1 MLNVNLITVGKLK
14 ESYLRDACA
23 EYQKRLQAF
32 CKLNIVELNESRLPD
47 SPSEKEI
54 KTALSNEGK
63 AMMSLLSGN
72 GCYNITMC
80 IEGKQLSS
88 VKFAEKLEKI
98 SVDGK
103 STVNIVIGSSFGI
116 ADEIKAMSDFKLSM
130 SEMTF
135 PHQLARVMLLE
146 QLYRAFQINSGGKYH
161 K

>member
-14 ESYLRDACA
+14 KSYLRDACA

-72 GCYNITMC
+72 SCYNITMC

>member
-63 AMMSLLSGN
+63 AMMSLLCGN
-72 GCYNITMC
+72 SCYNITMC

-146 QLYRAFQINSGGKYH
+146 QLYRAFRINSGGKYH